1 MAHLA
6 IAGGT
11 ALRQAPFPA
20 WPVWDET
27 DVQALQRVLQSGRW
41 DALKGEEVS
50 QFEAEFA
57 AFQGAAHA
65 VAVTNGTVAL
75 KLALIAA
82 GVGPGDEVI
91 VPGYTFIATATAAL
105 ELGAIPVFADVD
117 PQSYTLDPESVVAR
131 LSGRTRAIMPVHLGG
146 CPADMDGL
154 LALSRL
160 HGLAVVEDAAQ
171 AWGAAWNG
179 TPVGTLGQCGIVSF
193 HASKNLTAGEGGM
206 VLCDDPDI
214 ASLVRSLSNCGRQP
228 DGLWY
233 AHYLLG
239 GNYRLSE
246 FQGAVLRSQLQRYP
260 KQLARRQANAA
271 YLGEALAAIDGV
283 SPLTTDSRVTAN
295 AYHVY
300 FLKFDAEEFGGID
313 KLRFIAALRAEGIT
327 DLHPGYSL
335 PAYRQPVMLA
345 KNFGLAKPPFLNG
358 SQAVLPDYASVTC
371 PVTEYLCDHEALWL
385 RQNVLLGERLDL
397 DDIVAAM
404 DKVQRHLDEVP

>member
-11 ALRQAPFPA
+11 ALRRAPFPA
-20 WPVWDET
+20 WPVWDQS
-27 DVQALQRVLQSGRW
+27 DVQALYRVLQSGCW

-50 QFEAEFA
+50 HFEAEFA
-57 AFQGAAHA
+57 TYQGAAHG

-82 GVGPGDEVI
+82 GVGPGDEVV

-105 ELGAIPVFADVD
+105 ELGAVPIFADVA
-117 PQSYTLDPESVVAR
+117 PQTYTLDPASVAACITT
-131 LSGRTRAIMPVHLGG
+131 RTRAIVPVHLGG

-154 LALSRL
+154 LALARR

-179 TPVGTLGQCGIVSF
+179 CRVGTLGQCGSVSF

-206 VLCDDPDI
+206 VLCNDPDI
-214 ASLVRSLSNCGRQP
+214 ASLVRSLSNCGRQSAS
-228 DGLWY
+228 LWY

-260 KQLARRQANAA
+260 EQFARRQANAA
-271 YLGEALAAIDGV
+271 YLTEALAAIDGIA
-283 SPLTTDSRVTAN
+283 PLPADPRVTAN

-300 FLKFDAEEFGGID
+300 FLKYDAERFGGLD
-313 KLRFIAALRAEGIT
+313 KLRFIAAMRAEGIT
-327 DLHPGYSL
+327 DLHAGYSL

-345 KNFGLAKPPFLNG
+345 KNFGLARPPFLNG
-358 SQAVLPDYASVTC
+358 AYAALPDYGAVAC
-371 PVTEYLCDHEALWL
+371 PVTEYACDHEALWL
-385 RQNVLLGERLDL
+385 RQNVLLGERRDMH
-397 DDIVAAM
+397 DIVAVM
-404 DKVQRHLDEVP
+404 DKIQRHLDEVP

>member
-11 ALRQAPFPA
+11 ALRKAPFSA
-20 WPVWDET
+20 WPVWDQS

-50 QFEAEFA
+50 HFEAEFA
-57 AFQGAAHA
+57 AYQGAAHG

-91 VPGYTFIATATAAL
+91 VPGYTFIATATAPL
-105 ELGAIPVFADVD
+105 ELGAIPIFADVD
-117 PQSYTLDPESVVAR
+117 PQSYTLDPDSVATCIT
-131 LSGRTRAIMPVHLGG
+131 SRTRAVMPVHLGG

-154 LALSRL
+154 LDLSRR

-179 TPVGTLGQCGIVSF
+179 AQVGTLGQCGIISF

-206 VLCDDPDI
+206 VLCDDPDT

-260 KQLARRQANAA
+260 AQLSRRQTNAA
-271 YLGEALAAIDGV
+271 YLSETLAAVDGV
-283 SPLTTDSRVTAN
+283 TPLTADPRVTAN
-295 AYHVY
+295 AYHVF
-300 FLKFDAEEFGGID
+300 FLRYDAGHFGGID
-313 KLRFIAALRAEGIT
+313 KLRFIAAMRAEGIT
-327 DLHPGYSL
+327 DLHAGYSL
-335 PAYRQPVMLA
+335 PAYRQPVMLTE
-345 KNFGLAKPPFLNG
+345 NFGLAKPPFLNG
-358 SQAVLPDYASVTC
+358 SQAAVPDYASVSC
-371 PVTEYLCDHEALWL
+371 PVSEYLCDHEALWL
-385 RQNVLLGERLDL
+385 RQNVLLGERRDM

>member
-11 ALRQAPFPA
+11 ALRQTPFPA
-20 WPVWDET
+20 WPVWDES
-27 DVQALQRVLQSGRW
+27 DVQALQRVLQSGHW

-50 QFEAEFA
+50 HFEAEFA
-57 AFQGAAHA
+57 AYQGATHG

-117 PQSYTLDPESVVAR
+117 PHSYTMDPDSVEAC
-131 LSGRTRAIMPVHLGG
+131 LTSRTRAIMPVHLGG

-154 LALSRL
+154 LALSRR

-179 TPVGTLGQCGIVSF
+179 AQVGTLGQCGIVSF

-214 ASLVRSLSNCGRQP
+214 ASMVRSLSNCGRQA

-260 KQLARRQANAA
+260 EQLARRQTNAA
-271 YLGEALAAIDGV
+271 YLTSALAAIDGV
-283 SPLTTDSRVTAN
+283 TPLPADSRVTAN

-300 FLKFDAEEFGGID
+300 FMKYDARRFGGIE
-313 KLRFIAALRAEGIT
+313 KLRFINALRAEGIT
-327 DLHPGYSL
+327 DLHAGYSL
-335 PAYRQPVMLA
+335 PAYRQPVMLT

-358 SQAVLPDYASVTC
+358 SQAAVPDYASVTC

-385 RQNVLLGERLDL
+385 RQNVLLGEGRDM
-397 DDIVAAM
+397 DDIVAAV
-404 DKVQRHLDEVP
+404 DKIQRHLDEVP

>member
-20 WPVWDET
+20 WPVWDQN
-27 DVQALQRVLQSGRW
+27 DVQALQRVLQSGHW
-41 DALKGEEVS
+41 DALKGVEVS
-50 QFEAEFA
+50 HFEAEFA
-57 AFQGAAHA
+57 AYQGAAHG

-117 PQSYTLDPESVVAR
+117 SRTYTLDPDSVAAC
-131 LSGRTRAIMPVHLGG
+131 LTSRTRAIMPVHLGG

-154 LALSRL
+154 LALSRR

-206 VLCDDPDI
+206 VLCDDPDVE
-214 ASLVRSLSNCGRQP
+214 SLVRSLSNCGRQP

-246 FQGAVLRSQLQRYP
+246 FQGAVLRSQLKRYP
-260 KQLARRQANAA
+260 EQLARRQANAA
-271 YLGEALAAIDGV
+271 YLTEALAAIDGV
-283 SPLTTDSRVTAN
+283 NPLAADSRVTDN

-300 FLKFDAEEFGGID
+300 FLKYNTGCFGGID
-313 KLRFIAALRAEGIT
+313 KLRFIAALRAEGIL
-327 DLHPGYSL
+327 DLHAGYSL
-335 PAYRQPVMLA
+335 PAYRQPVMLT

-358 SQAVLPDYASVTC
+358 SQAAVPDYASVSC
-371 PVTEYLCDHEALWL
+371 PVTEHLCDHEAMWL
-385 RQNVLLGERLDL
+385 RQNVLLGERRDM
-397 DDIVAAM
+397 DDVVAAM
-404 DKVQRHLDEVP
+404 QKIQRHLDEVP

>member
-1 MAHLA
+1 MADLA

-20 WPVWDET
+20 WPVWDQT
-27 DVQALQRVLQSGRW
+27 DVQALQRVLQSGHW

-50 QFEAEFA
+50 LFEAEFA
-57 AFQGAAHA
+57 AFQGAAHG

-117 PQSYTLDPESVVAR
+117 PQSYTLDPDSVAAC
-131 LSGRTRAIMPVHLGG
+131 LTGRTRAIMPVHLGG

-179 TPVGTLGQCGIVSF
+179 TSVGTLGQCGIVSF

-246 FQGAVLRSQLQRYP
+246 FQGAVLRSQLRRYP
-260 KQLARRQANAA
+260 EQLARRQANAA

-283 SPLTTDSRVTAN
+283 TPLTTDSRVTAN

-300 FLKFDAEEFGGID
+300 FLKFDAEKFGGID

-358 SQAVLPDYASVTC
+358 SQAAVPDYASVTC

-385 RQNVLLGERLDL
+385 RQNVLLGERRDL

>member
-20 WPVWDET
+20 WPVWDQS

-50 QFEAEFA
+50 HFEAEFA
-57 AFQGAAHA
+57 AYQGAAHG

-105 ELGAIPVFADVD
+105 ELGAIPIFADVD
-117 PQSYTLDPESVVAR
+117 PQTYTLDPDSVAANITP
-131 LSGRTRAIMPVHLGG
+131 RTRAIVPVHLGG

-154 LALSRL
+154 LALARR

-171 AWGAAWNG
+171 AWGASWKG
-179 TPVGTLGQCGIVSF
+179 CRVGTLGQCGIVSF

-206 VLCDDPDI
+206 VLCNDPDI
-214 ASLVRSLSNCGRQP
+214 AALVRSLSNCGRQP

-260 KQLARRQANAA
+260 EQFARRQANAA
-271 YLGEALAAIDGV
+271 YLTEALAAIDGV
-283 SPLTTDSRVTAN
+283 TSLSADPRVTAN
-295 AYHVY
+295 AYHMY
-300 FLKFDAEEFGGID
+300 FLKYDNERFGGIG
-313 KLRFIAALRAEGIT
+313 KLRFIAAMRAEGIT
-327 DLHPGYSL
+327 DMHAGYSL

-358 SQAVLPDYASVTC
+358 SHAAVPDYGAVAC
-371 PVTEYLCDHEALWL
+371 PVTEYACDHEALWL
-385 RQNVLLGERLDL
+385 RQNVLLGERRDM

-404 DKVQRHLDEVP
+404 DKIQHHLDEVP

>member
-20 WPVWDET
+20 WPVWDQS

-50 QFEAEFA
+50 HFEAEFA
-57 AFQGAAHA
+57 AFQGAAHG

-117 PQSYTLDPESVVAR
+117 PQSYTLDPDSVAAC
-131 LSGRTRAIMPVHLGG
+131 LTGRTRAIMPVHLGG

-154 LALSRL
+154 LALSRQ

-171 AWGAAWNG
+171 AWGAAWKG
-179 TPVGTLGQCGIVSF
+179 ARVGTLGQCGIVSF

-206 VLCDDPDI
+206 VLCDDPDT
-214 ASLVRSLSNCGRQP
+214 ASLVRSLSNCGRHP

-260 KQLARRQANAA
+260 QQLAHRQSNAA
-271 YLGEALAAIDGV
+271 YLTEALAAVDGIA
-283 SPLTTDSRVTAN
+283 PLAADARVTDN

-300 FLKFDAEEFGGID
+300 FLRYDAERFGGID
-313 KLRFIAALRAEGIT
+313 KLRFIAALRAEGIP
-327 DLHPGYSL
+327 DLHAGYSL

-358 SQAVLPDYASVTC
+358 SQAAVPDYASVTC

-385 RQNVLLGERLDL
+385 RQNVLLGERRDMDDL
-397 DDIVAAM
+397 VAAM

>member
-20 WPVWDET
+20 WPIWDQS
-27 DVQALQRVLQSGRW
+27 DVQALQRVLQSGHW

-50 QFEAEFA
+50 HFEAEFA
-57 AFQGAAHA
+57 AYQGAAHG

-105 ELGAIPVFADVD
+105 ELGAIPIFADVD
-117 PQSYTLDPESVVAR
+117 PQTYTLDPDSVAANITP
-131 LSGRTRAIMPVHLGG
+131 RTRAITPVHLGG

-154 LALSRL
+154 LALARR

-171 AWGAAWNG
+171 AWGASWKG
-179 TPVGTLGQCGIVSF
+179 CRVGTLGQCGIVSF

-206 VLCDDPDI
+206 VLCNDPDI
-214 ASLVRSLSNCGRQP
+214 AALVRSLSNCGRQP

-260 KQLARRQANAA
+260 EQFARRQANAA
-271 YLGEALAAIDGV
+271 YLTEALAAIDGV
-283 SPLTTDSRVTAN
+283 TPLSADPRVTAN
-295 AYHVY
+295 AYHMY
-300 FLKFDAEEFGGID
+300 FLKYDNERFGGIG
-313 KLRFIAALRAEGIT
+313 KLRFIAAMRAEGIT
-327 DLHPGYSL
+327 DVHAGYSL

-358 SQAVLPDYASVTC
+358 SHAAMPDYGTVIC
-371 PVTEYLCDHEALWL
+371 PVTEYACDHEALWL
-385 RQNVLLGERLDL
+385 RQNVLLGDRRDM

-404 DKVQRHLDEVP
+404 DKIQRHLDEVP

>member
-1 MAHLA
+1 
-6 IAGGT
+6 
-11 ALRQAPFPA
+11 
-20 WPVWDET
+20 
-27 DVQALQRVLQSGRW
+27 
-41 DALKGEEVS
+41 
-50 QFEAEFA
+50 
-57 AFQGAAHA
+57 
-65 VAVTNGTVAL
+65 
-75 KLALIAA
+75 
-82 GVGPGDEVI
+82 
-91 VPGYTFIATATAAL
+91 
-105 ELGAIPVFADVD
+105 
-117 PQSYTLDPESVVAR
+117 
-131 LSGRTRAIMPVHLGG
+131 MPVHLGG

-179 TPVGTLGQCGIVSF
+179 TSVGTLGQCGIVSF

-246 FQGAVLRSQLQRYP
+246 FQGAVLRSQLRRYP
-260 KQLARRQANAA
+260 EQLARRQANAA

-283 SPLTTDSRVTAN
+283 TPLTTDSRVTDN

-300 FLKFDAEEFGGID
+300 FLRFDAEKFGGID

-358 SQAVLPDYASVTC
+358 SQAAVPDYASVTC

-385 RQNVLLGERLDL
+385 RQNVLLGERRDL

-404 DKVQRHLDEVP
+404 NKVQRHLDEVP

>member
-20 WPVWDET
+20 WPVWDQS

-50 QFEAEFA
+50 HFEAEFA
-57 AFQGAAHA
+57 AFQGAAHG

-117 PQSYTLDPESVVAR
+117 PQSYTLDPDSVAAC
-131 LSGRTRAIMPVHLGG
+131 LTGRTRAIMPVHLGG

-154 LALSRL
+154 LALSRQ

-171 AWGAAWNG
+171 AWGAAWKG
-179 TPVGTLGQCGIVSF
+179 ARVGTLGQCGIVSF

-206 VLCDDPDI
+206 VLCDDPDT
-214 ASLVRSLSNCGRQP
+214 ASLVRSLSNCGRHP

-260 KQLARRQANAA
+260 QQLARRQANAA
-271 YLGEALAAIDGV
+271 YLTEALAAVDGIA
-283 SPLTTDSRVTAN
+283 PLAADARVTDN

-300 FLKFDAEEFGGID
+300 FLRYDAGRFGGID
-313 KLRFIAALRAEGIT
+313 KLRFIAALRAEGIP
-327 DLHPGYSL
+327 DLHAGYSL

-358 SQAVLPDYASVTC
+358 SQAAVPDYASVTC

-385 RQNVLLGERLDL
+385 RQNVLLGERRDMDDL
-397 DDIVAAM
+397 VAAIE
-404 DKVQRHLDEVP
+404 KVQRHLDEVP

>member
-20 WPVWDET
+20 WPVWDQT
-27 DVQALQRVLQSGRW
+27 DVQALQRVLQSGHW
-41 DALKGEEVS
+41 DALKGVEVS
-50 QFEAEFA
+50 HFEAEFA
-57 AFQGAAHA
+57 AYQGAAHG

-117 PQSYTLDPESVVAR
+117 PQSYTLDPDSVSACLTSR
-131 LSGRTRAIMPVHLGG
+131 SRAIMPVHLGG

-154 LALSRL
+154 LAVSRR

-179 TPVGTLGQCGIVSF
+179 APVGTLGHCGIVSF

-206 VLCDDPDI
+206 VLCNDPDI
-214 ASLVRSLSNCGRQP
+214 ESLVRSLSNCGRQP

-246 FQGAVLRSQLQRYP
+246 FQGAVLRSQLLRYP
-260 KQLARRQANAA
+260 EQLARRQSNAA
-271 YLGEALAAIDGV
+271 YLTEALAAIEGV
-283 SPLTTDSRVTAN
+283 NPLAADSRVTDN

-300 FLKFDAEEFGGID
+300 FLKYDARYFGGVD
-313 KLRFIAALRAEGIT
+313 KLRFIAALRAEGII
-327 DLHPGYSL
+327 DLHAGYSL
-335 PAYRQPVMLA
+335 PAYRQPVMLT

-358 SQAVLPDYASVTC
+358 SHAAVPDYASVSC
-371 PVTEYLCDHEALWL
+371 PVTEHLCDHEALWL
-385 RQNVLLGERLDL
+385 RQNVLLGERRDM

-404 DKVQRHLDEVP
+404 DKIQRHLDEVP

>member
-11 ALRQAPFPA
+11 ALRRAPFPA
-20 WPVWDET
+20 WPVWDQS
-27 DVQALQRVLQSGRW
+27 DVQALQRVLQSGHW

-50 QFEAEFA
+50 HFEAEFA
-57 AFQGAAHA
+57 AYQGAAHG

-105 ELGAIPVFADVD
+105 ELGAIPIFADVD
-117 PQSYTLDPESVVAR
+117 PHTYTLDPDSVAACIT
-131 LSGRTRAIMPVHLGG
+131 SRTRAIMPVHLGG

-154 LALSRL
+154 LALARR

-171 AWGAAWNG
+171 AWGASWNG
-179 TPVGTLGQCGIVSF
+179 CRVGTLGQCGIVSF

-206 VLCDDPDI
+206 VLCNDPDI

-260 KQLARRQANAA
+260 AQFAHRQANAG
-271 YLGEALAAIDGV
+271 YLTGALADIDGV
-283 SPLTTDSRVTAN
+283 TSLPADPRVTAN
-295 AYHVY
+295 AYHVF
-300 FLKFDAEEFGGID
+300 FLKYDAERFGGIG
-313 KLRFIAALRAEGIT
+313 KLRFIAAMRAEGIT
-327 DLHPGYSL
+327 DLHAGYSL

-358 SQAVLPDYASVTC
+358 SHAAVPDYSAVAC
-371 PVTEYLCDHEALWL
+371 PVTEYACDHEALWL
-385 RQNVLLGERLDL
+385 RQNVLLGERRDM
-397 DDIVAAM
+397 DDVVAAM
-404 DKVQRHLDEVP
+404 DKIQRHLDEVP

>member
-20 WPVWDET
+20 WPVWDES
-27 DVQALQRVLQSGRW
+27 DVQALQRVLQSGHW

-50 QFEAEFA
+50 HFEAEFA
-57 AFQGAAHA
+57 AYQGAAHG

-105 ELGAIPVFADVD
+105 ELGAIPVFADVE
-117 PQSYTLDPESVVAR
+117 PHSYTLDPDSVAAC
-131 LSGRTRAIMPVHLGG
+131 LTSRTRAIMPVHLGG

-154 LALSRL
+154 LALSRR
-160 HGLAVVEDAAQ
+160 HGLAMVEDAAQ

-179 TPVGTLGQCGIVSF
+179 AQVGTLGQCGIVSF

-214 ASLVRSLSNCGRQP
+214 ASMVRSLSNCGRQP

-260 KQLARRQANAA
+260 EQLARRQVNAA
-271 YLGEALAAIDGV
+271 YLTAALSGIDGV
-283 SPLTTDSRVTAN
+283 TPLSADSRVTAN

-300 FLKFDAEEFGGID
+300 FLKYDARRFGGID
-313 KLRFIAALRAEGIT
+313 KLRFINALRAEGIT
-327 DLHPGYSL
+327 DLHAGYSL

-358 SQAVLPDYASVTC
+358 SQAAVPDYASVNC
-371 PVTEYLCDHEALWL
+371 PVTEHLCDNEALWL
-385 RQNVLLGERLDL
+385 RQNVLLGEGRDM
-397 DDIVAAM
+397 DDIVAAVH
-404 DKVQRHLDEVP
+404 KIQRHLDEVP

>member
-20 WPVWDET
+20 WPVWDQS

-50 QFEAEFA
+50 RFEAEFA
-57 AFQGAAHA
+57 AFQGAAHG
-65 VAVTNGTVAL
+65 VAVSNGTVAL

-117 PQSYTLDPESVVAR
+117 PESYTLDPDSVAAC
-131 LSGRTRAIMPVHLGG
+131 LTGRTRAIMPVHLGG

-154 LALSRL
+154 LALSRQ

-171 AWGAAWNG
+171 AWGAAWKG
-179 TPVGTLGQCGIVSF
+179 AQVGTLGQCGIVSF

-206 VLCDDPDI
+206 VLCDDPDT
-214 ASLVRSLSNCGRQP
+214 ASLVRSLSNCGRHP

-260 KQLARRQANAA
+260 QQLARRQANAA
-271 YLGEALAAIDGV
+271 YLTEALAAVDGIA
-283 SPLTTDSRVTAN
+283 PLCPDARVTDN

-300 FLKFDAEEFGGID
+300 FLKYDAERFGGID
-313 KLRFIAALRAEGIT
+313 KLRFIAALRAEGIP
-327 DLHPGYSL
+327 DLHAGYSL

-358 SQAVLPDYASVTC
+358 SQAAVPDYASVTC
-371 PVTEYLCDHEALWL
+371 PVTEHLCDHEALWL
-385 RQNVLLGERLDL
+385 RQNVLLGERRDMDDL
-397 DDIVAAM
+397 VAAM

>member
-20 WPVWDET
+20 WPVWDES
-27 DVQALQRVLQSGRW
+27 DVQALQRVLQSGHW

-50 QFEAEFA
+50 HFEAEFA
-57 AFQGAAHA
+57 AYQGAAHG

-105 ELGAIPVFADVD
+105 ELGAIPVFADVE
-117 PQSYTLDPESVVAR
+117 PHSYTLDPESVAAC
-131 LSGRTRAIMPVHLGG
+131 LTSRTRAIMPVHLGG

-154 LALSRL
+154 LALSRR

-179 TPVGTLGQCGIVSF
+179 AQVGTLGQCGIVSF

-206 VLCDDPDI
+206 VLCDDPDT
-214 ASLVRSLSNCGRQP
+214 ASMVRSLSNCGRQP

-260 KQLARRQANAA
+260 EQLARRQVNAA
-271 YLGEALAAIDGV
+271 YLTAALSGIDGLT
-283 SPLTTDSRVTAN
+283 PLPADSRVTAN

-300 FLKFDAEEFGGID
+300 FLKYDPRRFGGID
-313 KLRFIAALRAEGIT
+313 KLRFINALRAEGIT
-327 DLHPGYSL
+327 DLHAGYSL

-358 SQAVLPDYASVTC
+358 SQAAVPDYASVSC
-371 PVTEYLCDHEALWL
+371 PVTEHLCDNEALWL
-385 RQNVLLGERLDL
+385 RQNVLLGEGRDM
-397 DDIVAAM
+397 DDIVAAV
-404 DKVQRHLDEVP
+404 DKIQRHLDEVP

>member
-1 MAHLA
+1 M
-6 IAGGT
+6 
-11 ALRQAPFPA
+11 
-20 WPVWDET
+20 
-27 DVQALQRVLQSGRW
+27 
-41 DALKGEEVS
+41 
-50 QFEAEFA
+50 
-57 AFQGAAHA
+57 
-65 VAVTNGTVAL
+65 
-75 KLALIAA
+75 
-82 GVGPGDEVI
+82 
-91 VPGYTFIATATAAL
+91 PGYTFIATATAAL
-105 ELGAIPVFADVD
+105 ELGAIPYCRRRPAKLHPRSD
-117 PQSYTLDPESVVAR
+117 SAAACLT
-131 LSGRTRAIMPVHLGG
+131 GRTRAIMPVHLGG

-179 TPVGTLGQCGIVSF
+179 TSVGTLGQCGIVSF
-193 HASKNLTAGEGGM
+193 HASKILTAGEGGM
-206 VLCDDPDI
+206 VLCNDPDI
-214 ASLVRSLSNCGRQP
+214 ASLVRSSATAGRQP

-246 FQGAVLRSQLQRYP
+246 FQGAVLRSQLRRYP
-260 KQLARRQANAA
+260 EQLARRQANAA

-283 SPLTTDSRVTAN
+283 APLTTDSRVTAN

-300 FLKFDAEEFGGID
+300 FLKFDAEKFGGID

-358 SQAVLPDYASVTC
+358 SQAAVPDYASVTC

-385 RQNVLLGERLDL
+385 RQNVLLGERRDL

-404 DKVQRHLDEVP
+404 DKVQRHLDEVA

>member
-20 WPVWDET
+20 WPVWDQN
-27 DVQALQRVLQSGRW
+27 DVQALQRVLQSGHW
-41 DALKGEEVS
+41 DALKGVEVS
-50 QFEAEFA
+50 HFEAEFA
-57 AFQGAAHA
+57 AYQGAAHG

-91 VPGYTFIATATAAL
+91 VPGYTFIATATSAL

-117 PQSYTLDPESVVAR
+117 SRTYTLDPDSVAAC
-131 LSGRTRAIMPVHLGG
+131 LTSRTRAIMPVHLGG

-154 LALSRL
+154 LALSRR

-206 VLCDDPDI
+206 VLCDDPDVE
-214 ASLVRSLSNCGRQP
+214 SLVRSLSNCGRQP

-246 FQGAVLRSQLQRYP
+246 FQGAVLRSQLKRYP
-260 KQLARRQANAA
+260 GQLARRQANAA
-271 YLGEALAAIDGV
+271 YLTEALAAIDGV
-283 SPLTTDSRVTAN
+283 NPLAADSRVTDN

-300 FLKFDAEEFGGID
+300 FLKYNPGCFGGID
-313 KLRFIAALRAEGIT
+313 KLRFIAALRAEGIL
-327 DLHPGYSL
+327 DLHAGYSL
-335 PAYRQPVMLA
+335 PVYRQPVMLT

-358 SQAVLPDYASVTC
+358 SQAAAPDYASVSC
-371 PVTEYLCDHEALWL
+371 PVTEHLCDHEAMWL
-385 RQNVLLGERLDL
+385 RQNVLLGERRDM

-404 DKVQRHLDEVP
+404 QKIQRHLNEVP

>member
-20 WPVWDET
+20 WPVWDQS

-50 QFEAEFA
+50 HFEAEFA
-57 AFQGAAHA
+57 AFQGAAHG

-117 PQSYTLDPESVVAR
+117 PQSYTLDPDSVAAC
-131 LSGRTRAIMPVHLGG
+131 LTGRTRAIMPVHLGG

-154 LALSRL
+154 LALSRQ

-171 AWGAAWNG
+171 AWGAAWKG
-179 TPVGTLGQCGIVSF
+179 ARVGTLGQCGIVSF

-206 VLCDDPDI
+206 VLCDDPDT
-214 ASLVRSLSNCGRQP
+214 ASLVRSLSNCGRHP

-260 KQLARRQANAA
+260 QQLARRQANAA
-271 YLGEALAAIDGV
+271 YLTEALAAIDGIA
-283 SPLTTDSRVTAN
+283 PLAADARVTDN

-300 FLKFDAEEFGGID
+300 FLKYDAERFGGID
-313 KLRFIAALRAEGIT
+313 KLRFIAALRAEGIP
-327 DLHPGYSL
+327 DLHAGYSL

-358 SQAVLPDYASVTC
+358 SQAAVPDYASVTC

-385 RQNVLLGERLDL
+385 RQNVLLGERRDMDDL
-397 DDIVAAM
+397 VAAM

>member
-11 ALRQAPFPA
+11 ALRRAPFPA
-20 WPVWDET
+20 WPVWDQS
-27 DVQALQRVLQSGRW
+27 DVQALQRVLQSGHW

-50 QFEAEFA
+50 HFEAEFA
-57 AFQGAAHA
+57 AYQGAAYG

-91 VPGYTFIATATAAL
+91 MPGYTFIATATAAL
-105 ELGAIPVFADVD
+105 ELGAIPIFAEI
-117 PQSYTLDPESVVAR
+117 YTLDPDSVAACIT
-131 LSGRTRAIMPVHLGG
+131 SRTRAIMPVHLGG

-154 LALSRL
+154 LALARR

-171 AWGAAWNG
+171 AWGASWNG
-179 TPVGTLGQCGIVSF
+179 CRVGTLGQCGIVSF

-206 VLCDDPDI
+206 VLCNDPDI

-260 KQLARRQANAA
+260 EQFAHRQANAA
-271 YLGEALAAIDGV
+271 YLTGALADIDGV
-283 SPLTTDSRVTAN
+283 TSLPADPRVTAN
-295 AYHVY
+295 AYHVF
-300 FLKFDAEEFGGID
+300 FLKYDAERFGGIG
-313 KLRFIAALRAEGIT
+313 KLRFIAAMRAEGIT
-327 DLHPGYSL
+327 DLHAGYSL

-345 KNFGLAKPPFLNG
+345 KNFGLAKPPFPNG
-358 SQAVLPDYASVTC
+358 SYAVVPDYGAVAC
-371 PVTEYLCDHEALWL
+371 PVTEYACDHEALWL
-385 RQNVLLGERLDL
+385 RQNVLLGERRDM
-397 DDIVAAM
+397 DDVVAAM
-404 DKVQRHLDEVP
+404 DKIQRHLDEVP

>member
-20 WPVWDET
+20 WPVWDQS

-57 AFQGAAHA
+57 AFQGAAHG

-117 PQSYTLDPESVVAR
+117 PQSYTLDPDSVAAC
-131 LSGRTRAIMPVHLGG
+131 LTGRTRAIMPVHLGG

-154 LALSRL
+154 LALSRQ

-171 AWGAAWNG
+171 AWGAAWKG
-179 TPVGTLGQCGIVSF
+179 AQVGTLGQCGIVSF

-206 VLCDDPDI
+206 VLCDDPDM
-214 ASLVRSLSNCGRQP
+214 ASLVRSLSNCGRHP

-260 KQLARRQANAA
+260 QQLARRQANAA
-271 YLGEALAAIDGV
+271 YLTQALAAIDGV
-283 SPLTTDSRVTAN
+283 TPLAADSRVTDN

-300 FLKFDAEEFGGID
+300 FLKYDAARFGGID
-313 KLRFIAALRAEGIT
+313 KLRFIAALRAEGIP
-327 DLHPGYSL
+327 DLHAGYSL

-358 SQAVLPDYASVTC
+358 SQAAVPDYGSVTC

-385 RQNVLLGERLDL
+385 RQNVLLGERRDM

-404 DKVQRHLDEVP
+404 DKVQRHLEEVP